1 MTAEL
6 AGLVS
11 RVMRRREQETANP
24 GETVGSYEIREQ
36 LGSGGMGVV
45 FRAVDRRLHRPVAL
59 KFLPESVG
67 TDQQLRQRFFQE
79 AKAAASLD
87 HTNIC
92 TIYGIEQAPDGRLF
106 LVMPFY
112 DGETLQGRIRRG
124 TLPLPEALDYAR
136 QIAGGL
142 GHAHAAGIVHRDIKP
157 ANVAITRDG
166 VVKILDF
173 GIAKVADASL
183 TRTGMVLGTLAYMSP
198 EQAAGEKQVD
208 QRTDLWALGVVLYE
222 MLAGRRPFAQD
233 TIAALFHAVQA
244 QEPTPLQ
251 ELRPDVSAGLQQVVT
266 RLLQKERE
274 QRYPNM
280 AALLDA
286 LEAVEPVRAR

>member
-1 MTAEL
+1 
-6 AGLVS
+6 
-11 RVMRRREQETANP
+11 
-24 GETVGSYEIREQ
+24 
-36 LGSGGMGVV
+36 
-45 FRAVDRRLHRPVAL
+45 
-59 KFLPESVG
+59 
-67 TDQQLRQRFFQE
+67 
-79 AKAAASLD
+79 
-87 HTNIC
+87 
-92 TIYGIEQAPDGRLF
+92 
-106 LVMPFY
+106 
-112 DGETLQGRIRRG
+112 
-124 TLPLPEALDYAR
+124 
-136 QIAGGL
+136 
-142 GHAHAAGIVHRDIKP
+142 VHRDIKP

-286 LEAVEPVRAR
+286 LKAVEPVRAR